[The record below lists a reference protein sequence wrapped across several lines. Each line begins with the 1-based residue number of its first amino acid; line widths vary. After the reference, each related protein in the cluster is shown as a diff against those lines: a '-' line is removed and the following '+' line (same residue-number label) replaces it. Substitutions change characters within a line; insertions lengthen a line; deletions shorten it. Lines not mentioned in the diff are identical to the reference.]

1 MSQGSLI
8 LTADRVRLK
17 LKNETINTRSHRTQ
31 NIPRNPQQLG
41 HRDHISTACD
51 EARPT
56 RLSILASFYRF
67 RVYGNR
73 PRTALAMNENREG
86 RTCTDRRTNRLTK
99 PWNHGHAHPGM
110 KRLFRLICK
119 KQSRSLQS
127 LRLPSSLVER

>member
-31 NIPRNPQQLG
+31 NIPRNPQHLG

-73 PRTALAMNENREG
+73 PRSALAMYEDHEG
-86 RTCTDRRTNRLTK
+86 FTYTHRRTDRLTK
-99 PWNHGHAHPGM
+99 RWNHVHTHPGM
-110 KRLFRLICK
+110 KRLVRPIGK
-119 KQSRSLQS
+119 NSLGHVAPS
-127 LRLPSSLVER
+127 ALPHH